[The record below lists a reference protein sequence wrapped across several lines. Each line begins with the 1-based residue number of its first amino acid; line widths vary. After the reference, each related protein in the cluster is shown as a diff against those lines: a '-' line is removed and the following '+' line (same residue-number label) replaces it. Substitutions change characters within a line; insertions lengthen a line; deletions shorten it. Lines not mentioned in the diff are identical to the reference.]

1 MGPSIFQGKQEVDD
15 DIGICV
21 LNLYESRYIN
31 FLNCTVTLRWSY
43 DQRVIQHVGQK
54 STTVIQPVASFGVHG
69 CSAGG
74 ETMYLIFHVTSQ
86 DLLIKSTDKF
96 GDQTL

>member
-43 DQRVIQHVGQK
+43 DQRVI
-54 STTVIQPVASFGVHG
+54 
-69 CSAGG
+69 
-74 ETMYLIFHVTSQ
+74 
-86 DLLIKSTDKF
+86 
-96 GDQTL
+96 